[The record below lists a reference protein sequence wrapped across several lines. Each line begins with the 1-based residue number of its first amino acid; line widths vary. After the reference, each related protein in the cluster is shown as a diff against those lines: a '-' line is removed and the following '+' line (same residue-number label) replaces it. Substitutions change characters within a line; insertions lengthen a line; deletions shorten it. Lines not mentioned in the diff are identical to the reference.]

1 MKQAAMVLFLACVT
15 PCFAQTTSSD
25 SQTLQGILAELHA
38 MRQELNSSQRRIL
51 NAQILLARLQ
61 PQQSLVIH
69 EMQRLDDA
77 RAKLLQTQTDQKR
90 FTADLTRLD
99 DSIRSTSDEAQKK
112 RLTDESERFKVVLAG
127 LRNTE
132 QGLQTAQSEAE
143 LQLRTA
149 QDTLDTLQK
158 QLNEI
163 VTNANKDQ

>member
-1 MKQAAMVLFLACVT
+1 MKQAAMVLLLACVT

-158 QLNEI
+158 QINEI
-163 VTNANKDQ
+163 VTNKDQ

>member
-1 MKQAAMVLFLACVT
+1 MKPAAMVLLLACVT

-38 MRQELNSSQRRIL
+38 MRQELNNSQRRIL
-51 NAQILLARLQ
+51 NAQILLSRLQ
-61 PQQSLVIH
+61 AQQSLVIH

-77 RAKLLQTQTDQKR
+77 RSKVLQVQADAKR
-90 FTADLTRLD
+90 VSADLARWEDAQRSAVDEGQRKQLMDATDRTRV
-99 DSIRSTSDEAQKK
+99 SVAT
-112 RLTDESERFKVVLAG
+112 

-132 QGLQTAQSEAE
+132 QGLLTAQSEAE

-149 QDTLDTLQK
+149 QDALDTLQK

-163 VTNANKDQ
+163 VTNKDQ

>member
-1 MKQAAMVLFLACVT
+1 MKPAAMVLLLACVT

-61 PQQSLVIH
+61 SQQSLVVH
-69 EMQRLDDA
+69 EMQRLDEA
-77 RAKLLQTQTDQKR
+77 RAKLLQSQTDQNR
-90 FTADLTRLD
+90 FSADLARLD
-99 DSIRSTSDEAQKK
+99 DSIRSTSDDVQKK
-112 RLTDESERFKVVLAG
+112 RLTDESDRFKVVLAS

-132 QGLQTAQSEAE
+132 QGLLTAQSEAE

-149 QDTLDTLQK
+149 QDALDTLQK

-163 VTNANKDQ
+163 VTNKDQ